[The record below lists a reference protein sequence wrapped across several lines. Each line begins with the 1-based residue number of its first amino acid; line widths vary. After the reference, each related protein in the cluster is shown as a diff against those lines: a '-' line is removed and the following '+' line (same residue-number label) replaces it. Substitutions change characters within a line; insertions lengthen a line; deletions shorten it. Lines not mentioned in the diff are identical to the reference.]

1 MPIDRRAFLAYG
13 SAACAAL
20 ISGAGLSGCGED
32 AEGRHRY
39 FRDGVASGDPT
50 KEGVVLWTRYTPQN
64 DGMASTVEVKYEI
77 AQDTDFRHLVRKGSV
92 QTDRSH
98 DFTVHADVG
107 GLEAGKTYFYR
118 FRVYESYSETG
129 RTRTLPV
136 KSETVKLAFFSCA
149 NYTNGYFNAYD
160 YAARFDDLDAVI
172 HLGDYIYEYG
182 MVDADGKPAYA
193 TERAEVIGRVLPE
206 DNDSELLSLS
216 DYRKRYALYRCDPML
231 RTLHRLFPFICIWD
245 DHEIADNAWTDGA
258 ENHSETA
265 EGDYSKRKR
274 NAMQAY
280 FEWLPIRPVQRDGK
294 ATIYRAFEFGDLL
307 SLHMLDTRHEGRS
320 KQAGLSAE
328 DLNDSEAF
336 RKTLA
341 SKQGKLMSDAQ
352 WNWLNDSLQSAKS
365 RWTVIAQQVIVEKL
379 ELPVELAA
387 ILMQL
392 MDGDLSDDEK
402 EALITEAEQIANE
415 LASIKKKQVLHDPS
429 LTEEEKAR
437 LQDTVPYN
445 LDAWDGY
452 PGERERLYALLLGR
466 KNCMIFSGDSHN
478 AWCNL
483 LRDDGGARV
492 AVEIGVP
499 SVSSPGIESYL
510 GLTDRARIDR
520 MEQGVRMF
528 NPETVYDNLSDRG
541 LVIAEF
547 SQDRADIHWIYVDS
561 IDSDRY
567 ERLDARCKTLAFAAS

>member
-1 MPIDRRAFLAYG
+1 M
-13 SAACAAL
+13 
-20 ISGAGLSGCGED
+20 
-32 AEGRHRY
+32 
-39 FRDGVASGDPT
+39 
-50 KEGVVLWTRYTPQN
+50 
-64 DGMASTVEVKYEI
+64 YEI
-77 AQDTDFRHLVRKGSV
+77 AQDADFRHLVRKGSV

-98 DFTVHADVG
+98 DFTVHAEVG

-118 FRVYESYSETG
+118 FRVHESYSETG

-136 KSETVKLAFFSCA
+136 KAETVKLAFFSCA

-193 TERAEVIGRVLPE
+193 TERAEAIGRVLPE

-280 FEWLPIRPVQRDGK
+280 FEWLPIRPVPRDGK

-341 SKQGKLMSDAQ
+341 SKEGKLMSDAQ
-352 WNWLNDSLQSAKS
+352 WNWLNDSLQNAKS

-379 ELPVELAA
+379 ELPVALAA

-483 LRDDGGARV
+483 LHDDGGNRV